1 MREKCE
7 RELIAAGKRGD
18 RAALDELFERHYP
31 SSLCAARRILRS
43 EEESQDAVQTAYLSA
58 FRHLHTFRG
67 DASFKTWITRI
78 VTNHCLMRLR
88 QPWLRKGWTD
98 LDSLAANGESSRLA
112 SSGPTPEASAFCR
125 EVGAA
130 VADAAARLP
139 KPLCEVFQ
147 LYAVSGLSLRQ
158 VAAAM
163 GLTLPAAKSR
173 LFRANARMR
182 ERLRPVWSNTRGAAV
197 RRNHSDDTWGCA
209 VRDEAA

>member
-1 MREKCE
+1 MREQRE
-7 RELIAAGKRGD
+7 RELIAAGKRGN

-31 SSLCAARRILRS
+31 SSLCTARRILRS

-67 DASFKTWITRI
+67 DAAFKTWLTRI

-88 QPWLRKGWTD
+88 QPWLGSRWIG
-98 LDSLAANGESSRLA
+98 LDSLAAKGESSRLA
-112 SSGPTPEASAFCR
+112 SPGPTPEASAYCR

-147 LYAVSGLSLRQ
+147 QHAAGLPLRQ

-182 ERLRPVWSNTRGAAV
+182 ERLQPVWSNTRGATA
-197 RRNHSDDTWGCA
+197 RRVYSNPRSYE